1 MKIYRH
7 VTAFALAIALAAT
20 LFFPPAPARAG
31 AKQSQQEATA
41 AALGEAYL
49 LYNYGRKQNSKNG
62 AYAIAGAAG
71 TAYLWNKYGQ
81 QRSAEKKQEQAK
93 LDYYR
98 RRSAYYHKMALR
110 SRSSSRYAQRR

>member
-1 MKIYRH
+1 MKIHYDA
-7 VTAFALAIALAAT
+7 TAFALAAALAAT
-20 LFFPPAPARAG
+20 LLLTPTPARAG

-41 AALGEAYL
+41 ASLGEAYL

-62 AYAIAGAAG
+62 AYALAGAAG

-81 QRSAEKKQEQAK
+81 QHNAEKKQQQAK

-110 SRSSSRYAQRR
+110 SHNGSRYAQR